1 MMPKYGIAVDFF
13 PWGLLMFLF
22 YTVSSRGFII
32 SGACGSL
39 SILIGWVKH
48 ETTKSSPIKR
58 SGTCITSRFVGCIA
72 YSCQMWGRKT
82 QNPKNG
88 IPHFFPSEFSFRVGW
103 SFIWLPLFSCLNYPD
118 QLEHVGS
125 FSTKKGKTKT
135 TTPRVFFSYM
145 FKWFHIWFPI
155 GFHSFHI
162 SKISGVHPFNI
173 I

>member
-88 IPHFFPSEFSFRVGW
+88 IPHFFSEWIFISCWLKFHLVATFFMLELSRSVGTRW
-103 SFIWLPLFSCLNYPD
+103 KFL
-118 QLEHVGS
+118 H
-125 FSTKKGKTKT
+125 KKRQNKNNDTQG
-135 TTPRVFFSYM
+135 VFFLHVQMISYM
-145 FKWFHIWFPI
+145 
-155 GFHSFHI
+155 I
-162 SKISGVHPFNI
+162 SYRFSQFSYLEDFRCPSI
-173 I
+173 